1 MTRSTEYHPRA
12 RGGSARGRQVSS
24 RRVRD
29 LILASIREGTLDLDT
44 QLVEE
49 DLIRMF
55 NSSRAAVRDALNELS
70 DAGFL
75 VRRPRLGTRVH
86 RRDLGLELTAISGI
100 GGESVEIVIR
110 EQRLVPN
117 LPLVRTRLNIHDDHV
132 RLVENTFHAFGETIG
147 LRSAY
152 FSASYDADPTE
163 LAGIPL
169 TMERTAAEFFGTDPG
184 DAWVSI
190 APSAAMSGPDRFSV
204 FRPAAPCSCARSPTP
219 PATAPRSR
227 SCSIDSAR
235 TSYGSRP
242 ATIIGVWRDRPRR
255 NRVRAAVD
263 DAVTS
268 AVIGVGGGVVGAKS
282 RNGGVTIR

>member
-152 FSASYDADPTE
+152 FSASHDADPTE

-190 APSAAMSGPDRFSV
+190 GAERCDERTGQILGVPAGSTLLMREITYTTSDGAPFQIVFDRFRADFV
-204 FRPAAPCSCARSPTP
+204 RFETRHDHR
-219 PATAPRSR
+219 
-227 SCSIDSAR
+227 
-235 TSYGSRP
+235 
-242 ATIIGVWRDRPRR
+242 GV
-255 NRVRAAVD
+255 A
-263 DAVTS
+263 
-268 AVIGVGGGVVGAKS
+268 
-282 RNGGVTIR
+282 